1 FNTGLNQSIAS
12 FNPYMLADA
21 LLSRPKLYLS
31 DDCTILSTKQFT
43 LEALSVRLRTKPV
56 GWKNNFIKKGREGK
70 KFSWVGEKILSC
82 KLWFQHCLVRLARVY
97 FLVC

>member
-1 FNTGLNQSIAS
+1 MTAQYCQL
-12 FNPYMLADA
+12 
-21 LLSRPKLYLS
+21 
-31 DDCTILSTKQFT
+31 KQFT

-82 KLWFQHCLVRLARVY
+82 KLWFQRCLVRLARVY
-97 FLVC
+97 FFSVLAFIIMLFVLQANLSK